1 MRSQAPPAGV
11 VGKRLTPAL
20 LEQFW
25 PVARERLVNA
35 LGAHG
40 IADALAEEAVAEAAT
55 RALGRDV
62 VVTDVD
68 DFCRWA
74 FVVARNV
81 AHDSTRRSR
90 RMVLVDEVPDRPD
103 TYDLTRHVEARER
116 WRATTGAM
124 EYLSESDR
132 AALLQELEP
141 GEQVTRTESVKQAVR
156 RHRARARLR
165 KVLGQLGGWLGW
177 LRRPPWLWP

>member
-11 VGKRLTPAL
+11 VSETLTPAL

-40 IADALAEEAVAEAAT
+40 VAESVAEEAVAEAAT
-55 RALGRDV
+55 RALGRRL

-81 AHDSTRRSR
+81 AHDTTRRSKR
-90 RMVLVDEVPDRPD
+90 TILLEEMPDSPAD
-103 TYDLTRHVEARER
+103 YDIAGHVEARER
-116 WRATTGAM
+116 WRETVDAIKR
-124 EYLSESDR
+124 LSELDQM
-132 AALLQELEP
+132 ALVHELDGTERGTRQEA
-141 GEQVTRTESVKQAVR
+141 VKQAV
-156 RHRARARLR
+156 
-165 KVLGQLGGWLGW
+165 
-177 LRRPPWLWP
+177 